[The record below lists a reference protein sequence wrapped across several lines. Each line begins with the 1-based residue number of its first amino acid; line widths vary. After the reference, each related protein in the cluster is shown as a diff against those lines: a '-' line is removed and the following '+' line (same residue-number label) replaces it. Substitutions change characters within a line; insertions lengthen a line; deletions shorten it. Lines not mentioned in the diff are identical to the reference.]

1 MLRRYGIPITL
12 FLLAVSSHGQS
23 IQCVTDP
30 NTPNW
35 IRNIHRGNR
44 AALGSRTPAEMRNGL
59 FLVPRAPD
67 NSLGDHPNDLEGKS
81 VRFVPTAA
89 DRYTATV
96 GPLQYDTNVGT
107 TSHLFVPITTQNDWQ
122 AFKFDLKNVKL
133 SLFGQSVSSVY
144 VTAFNGITLSMPSV
158 NYSTQFDTLSAAF
171 DNDATISP
179 LLIPYTRPPN
189 LNWPTAY
196 VRETSD
202 GVLVTWRALNN
213 TFNFDVQASIRS
225 NGEIL
230 FSYKTIG
237 STTWG
242 AAVITPGSSAFLPRL
257 ELVGQSEDAAGDV
270 DASFPASLR
279 NALDLRSIAVE
290 HVAGT
295 GGYLIFARLAAD
307 PRLTLP
313 PRGDTEVIT
322 FTIGN
327 AVVGTLTLGWNGMI
341 NVTLPD
347 AVGTNSGGGDINGD
361 TIELVLLSSSIDPI
375 TNPSRITVET
385 SLLSASAPADRATID
400 VPLSDGPLPGADLSA
415 ANGAELQL
423 PIVDAFTVPTID
435 LQSVW
440 ESVRAAASLS
450 DGDIDGVA
458 IFSNFNT
465 EVVLRNAAYATIGN
479 SGDDGIWKYVRN
491 GSRYPRAPNLMQ
503 MNVVGVF
510 ASSLRASQVLMHEF
524 GHRWLQFVE
533 TMENGSATIALN
545 PQPAHPPQFA
555 SAPAAFTVVNSFDT
569 STMGGG
575 YFTQSGSTFTASA
588 QSPNGYSW
596 FDLYLMG
603 LAAPEE
609 VPAMYVIDNSNP
621 ALGPAYNP
629 PSNAVVTGTRHDLTI
644 QQVIDAMGPRKPS
657 SAASRH
663 AFKVAF
669 VLVYDPTRPFD
680 DDFARL
686 DLFRTQFADMFTRAT
701 GQRAS
706 VTTLFG
712 PPQGRKKLVR

>member
-1 MLRRYGIPITL
+1 MLTRLRFAALAALL
-12 FLLAVSSHGQS
+12 FASSLFAQS

-35 IRNIHRGNR
+35 VRNIHRGNR
-44 AALGSRTPAEMRNGL
+44 AALAGRTPAEMRHGM
-59 FLVPRAPD
+59 FLVPKAPD
-67 NSLGDHPNDLEGKS
+67 NTLGDHPNDLEGKS

-96 GPLQYDTNVGT
+96 GPLQYDTNIGT

-122 AFKFDLKNVKL
+122 AFKVDLKNVKL
-133 SLFGQSVSSVY
+133 PLFGQSVSTVY
-144 VTAFNGITLSMPSV
+144 VTAFNGITLSMPGV
-158 NYSTQFDTLSAAF
+158 DYAAQFDTLSAAF
-171 DNDATISP
+171 DNNATISP
-179 LLIPYTRPPN
+179 LLIPYTRPSD

-202 GVLVTWRALNN
+202 GLLVTWRAANN

-237 STTWG
+237 ATTWG

-257 ELVGQSEDAAGDV
+257 EMIGQSEDAAGDV
-270 DASFPASLR
+270 DPSFPASLS

-313 PRGDTEVIT
+313 PRGDTELIT
-322 FTIGN
+322 LTTGN
-327 AVVGTLTLGWNGMI
+327 TVVGTLTLGWNGI
-341 NVTLPD
+341 VNVTLPD
-347 AVGTNSGGGDINGD
+347 SVGTNSGGNIDGD
-361 TIELVLLSSSIDPI
+361 TIEIALLSSSIDPI
-375 TNPSRITVET
+375 ANPTRVTIET
-385 SLLSASAPADRATID
+385 SLLSAGTSADRATID
-400 VPLSDGPLPGADLSA
+400 VALSDGPLPGADLSA
-415 ANGAELQL
+415 ANGVELQL

-440 ESVRAAASLS
+440 ESVRTAASLS
-450 DGDIDGVA
+450 DADIDGVA
-458 IFSNFNT
+458 IYSNFNT

-479 SGDDGIWKYVRN
+479 SGDDGIWKYV
-491 GSRYPRAPNLMQ
+491 GHDSRHPRSPNLMQ
-503 MNVVGVF
+503 MNVVG
-510 ASSLRASQVLMHEF
+510 ALATTLRAGQVLLHEF

-575 YFTQSGSTFTASA
+575 YFTQSGNFFTASP

-609 VPAMYVIDNSNP
+609 VPSMYVIDNSNP
-621 ALGPAYNP
+621 ALGLAYNP
-629 PSNAVVTGTRHDLTI
+629 PSNISVTGTRHDLTI

-680 DDFARL
+680 SDFARL
-686 DLFRTQFADMFTRAT
+686 DQFRSTFADMFTRAT

-706 VTTLFG
+706 VQTLIDL
-712 PPQGRKKLVR
+712 PAGRKKLLR